1 MLIFNHIFFSNAT
14 FGLPGLLS
22 SRMFDDEEESPSRVK
37 PSEDVLESAAG
48 VTEEV
53 MDPHSL
59 PAEKH
64 RHILED
70 VEGELE
76 MEDASPDRNIEDNI
90 MAQEYQ
96 SMSALE
102 DTSPPPPPPPDSP
115 PPSPPPLP
123 ESPPPMPPSPPPPP
137 LSPPPPPP
145 PPGSPPPGA
154 FLASSYVLA
163 YGSSTFARSNTSIHS
178 PDVRQ
183 PGISSGYVAC
193 REQQAGVPMVQKH
206 SVHGTTADGNIYEHH
221 YGQYYSVQSPSQSN
235 AQAMNRESAYGS
247 PKNYIVPHVS
257 QPFNAHTTSHM
268 AQGHI
273 QRGSLSS
280 QTQYGRLPSPPPLPP
295 RSIPYGSS
303 KALLHQSSSP
313 SFQRDSGYAHGNV
326 CEREHRHDRFGEEN
340 YLSMTTG
347 TFVIKRTKSKN

>member
-102 DTSPPPPPPPDSP
+102 DTSPPPPPPS
-115 PPSPPPLP
+115 L
-123 ESPPPMPPSPPPPP
+123 
-137 LSPPPPPP
+137 LS
-145 PPGSPPPGA
+145 
-154 FLASSYVLA
+154 FVC
-163 YGSSTFARSNTSIHS
+163 
-178 PDVRQ
+178 
-183 PGISSGYVAC
+183 ISSL
-193 REQQAGVPMVQKH
+193 K
-206 SVHGTTADGNIYEHH
+206 
-221 YGQYYSVQSPSQSN
+221 
-235 AQAMNRESAYGS
+235 
-247 PKNYIVPHVS
+247 
-257 QPFNAHTTSHM
+257 
-268 AQGHI
+268 
-273 QRGSLSS
+273 
-280 QTQYGRLPSPPPLPP
+280 
-295 RSIPYGSS
+295 
-303 KALLHQSSSP
+303 SSS
-313 SFQRDSGYAHGNV
+313 HT
-326 CEREHRHDRFGEEN
+326 
-340 YLSMTTG
+340 LL
-347 TFVIKRTKSKN
+347 